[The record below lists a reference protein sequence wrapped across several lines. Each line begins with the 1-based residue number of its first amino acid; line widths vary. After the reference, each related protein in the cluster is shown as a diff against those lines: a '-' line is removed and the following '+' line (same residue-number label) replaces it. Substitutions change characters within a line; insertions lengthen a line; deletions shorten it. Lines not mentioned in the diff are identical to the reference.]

1 MRYHYQEGIDHGCG
15 WGVFF
20 TRMAVFDLA
29 VILIVL
35 ISSNWYHAYQANRD
49 EQLIRGW
56 CQQVLCVRI
65 DPATGIGT
73 PAIPEQPINQD
84 VRIHEI

>member
-1 MRYHYQEGIDHGCG
+1 MRYHYQDGIDNSCG

-35 ISSNWYHAYQANRD
+35 IASNWYHTYQANRD

-56 CQQVLCVRI
+56 CQQVLCVQI

-73 PAIPEQPINQD
+73 PAIPEPEPIKL
-84 VRIHEI
+84 EEA